1 MSQRYVNVSIMKH
14 GIVISESCERPQNQF
29 SIIFYV
35 LERHT
40 LWDAHLTVFLAP
52 GMIGH
57 MF

>member
-14 GIVISESCERPQNQF
+14 GIVISLCERPQNQC
-29 SIIFYV
+29 SIIFHV

-40 LWDAHLTVFLAP
+40 LWDAHLTVFRAP
-52 GMIGH
+52 GAIGH